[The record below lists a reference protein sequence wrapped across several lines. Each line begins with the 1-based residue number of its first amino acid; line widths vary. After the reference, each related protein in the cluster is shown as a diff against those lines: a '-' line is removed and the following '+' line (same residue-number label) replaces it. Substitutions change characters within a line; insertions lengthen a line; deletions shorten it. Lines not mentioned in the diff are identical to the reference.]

1 MKDKTKLRRLEE
13 EIAGIQDKLVGL
25 GRMHPGSISLQYQVC
40 GRPGC
45 RCQHPTD
52 PKKHGP
58 YGKLSYVHRG
68 KKVCRFVRADS
79 AAEMKTRLATYKE
92 FRQLTD
98 RWIKLSIE
106 CAKVEFFT
114 TSQQKKDRLN

>member
-1 MKDKTKLRRLEE
+1 MKTKPTLKEMKE
-13 EIAGIQDKLVGL
+13 EITEIKKTLMQL
-25 GRMHPGSISLQYQVC
+25 GSMHPGSISLQYQVC

-58 YGKLSYVHRG
+58 YGKLSYVNRG

-79 AAEMKTRLATYKE
+79 AEALKDRLGVYKE
-92 FRQLTD
+92 FRKLTD

-106 CAKVEFFT
+106 CGKIEFFT
-114 TSQQKKDRLN
+114 TPQQKKTV

>member
-1 MKDKTKLRRLEE
+1 MKTKTTLREMEE
-13 EIAGIQDKLVGL
+13 EIAEIREKLARL
-25 GRMHPGSISLQYQVC
+25 GPMHPGSISLQYQVC

-68 KKVCRFVRADS
+68 KKVCRFVRVDS
-79 AAEMKTRLATYKE
+79 AEEMKARLATYKE
-92 FRQLTD
+92 FRSLTD

-106 CAKVEFFT
+106 CAKIEFFT
-114 TSQQKKDRLN
+114 RSKQKKTV

>member
-1 MKDKTKLRRLEE
+1 MKIKTKLQGMGE
-13 EIAGIQDKLVGL
+13 EIVEIQKKRAQF
-25 GRMHPGSISLQYQVC
+25 GRMHPGSISQQYQVY

-52 PKKHGP
+52 PKKHGL
-58 YGKLSYVHRG
+58 YGTLSYVHRG
-68 KKVCRFVRADS
+68 KKVCCFIRAGS
-79 AAEMKTRLATYKE
+79 AEEMKNRLATYKE
-92 FRQLTD
+92 FRKLTD

-114 TSQQKKDRLN
+114 SSQWKK

>member
-1 MKDKTKLRRLEE
+1 MKIKTKLQRLEE
-13 EIAGIQDKLVGL
+13 EMTGIQEKLVQLGL
-25 GRMHPGSISLQYQVC
+25 MHPGSISQQYQVC

-58 YGKLSYVHRG
+58 YAKLSYVHRG

-79 AAEMKTRLATYKE
+79 TAAMKTRLATYKE
-92 FRQLTD
+92 FRKLTD
-98 RWIKLSIE
+98 RWIRLSIE
-106 CAKVEFFT
+106 CAKIEFFT
-114 TSQQKKDRLN
+114 SSKKKTV

>member
-1 MKDKTKLRRLEE
+1 MKTKEKLQAMEE
-13 EIAGIQDKLVGL
+13 EMAGIQEKLARL
-25 GRMHPGSISLQYQVC
+25 GRMHPGSISQQYQVC

-45 RCQHPTD
+45 RCGHPTD

-68 KKVCRFVRADS
+68 KKVCRFVRADN
-79 AAEMKTRLATYKE
+79 AAEMEIRLATYKE
-92 FRQLTD
+92 FRKLTD

-114 TSQQKKDRLN
+114 GSQQKK

>member
-1 MKDKTKLRRLEE
+1 MEE
-13 EIAGIQDKLVGL
+13 EIAEIRKKIARL
-25 GRMHPGSISLQYQVC
+25 GPMHPGSISLQYQVC

-79 AAEMKTRLATYKE
+79 AEEMKARLATYKE
-92 FRQLTD
+92 FRKLTD

-106 CAKVEFFT
+106 CAKIEFFT
-114 TSQQKKDRLN
+114 RSKQK

>member
-1 MKDKTKLRRLEE
+1 MKTKTKLQGLEE
-13 EIAGIQDKLVGL
+13 EMAGIQEKLARL
-25 GRMHPGSISLQYQVC
+25 GQMHPGSISLQYQVC
-40 GRPGC
+40 GHPGC

-79 AAEMKTRLATYKE
+79 AAEMKTRLATYKG
-92 FRQLTD
+92 FRKLTD
-98 RWIKLSIE
+98 RWIELSIE
-106 CAKVEFFT
+106 CAKIEFFT
-114 TSQQKKDRLN
+114 TSKKKTV

>member
-1 MKDKTKLRRLEE
+1 MKTKPTLEDMKE
-13 EIAGIQDKLVGL
+13 EITEIQKKLTQL
-25 GRMHPGSISLQYQVC
+25 GSMHPGSISLQYQVC

-45 RCQHPTD
+45 RCQHPTE

-79 AAEMKTRLATYKE
+79 AQALKDRLKIYKE
-92 FRQLTD
+92 FRKLTD
-98 RWIKLSIE
+98 QWVKLSIE
-106 CAKVEFFT
+106 CGRIEFFT
-114 TSQQKKDRLN
+114 NHQKKTV